1 MDLVSKLAESSGEWL
16 TGEGAESDIVIS
28 TRVRLARNVEG
39 FPFVQQL
46 SGDQKKKILSFLQ
59 DKILAALKDSN
70 PEFLDLE
77 TFSETDL
84 QFFVERQIISKEH
97 ASLKAPRGVV
107 FPLNEHYSV
116 MINEEDHLRV
126 QVIRSGFRLEETWS
140 AIQKLEEKLEEII
153 DFSFSSQFGYLTAC
167 PTNVGTGIR
176 VSVMMHLPALSIT
189 KNFEK
194 VCQQVQ
200 KVSLMV
206 RGLYGEGTQATGH
219 FYQISNQITLG
230 LTEEEIVAKLQNIV
244 PQIIKYERGV
254 RETLMNE
261 NLVSIEDRV
270 WRSFGI
276 LKEAR
281 TISSKETMEL
291 LSNLRLGVNLG
302 ILPQLKIPTIN
313 KIFLRTQPA
322 HLSKL
327 YGKELDLGDRDTIRA
342 QFIRREIDSYQN

>member
-16 TGEGAESDIVIS
+16 TGEGAENDIVIS

-46 SGDQKKKILSFLQ
+46 PTEQKKKILAFLQ
-59 DKILAALKDSN
+59 EKILTALSESK

-97 ASLKAPRGVV
+97 ASVKVPRGVV
-107 FPLNEHYSV
+107 FPLNEHYSI
-116 MINEEDHLRV
+116 MLNEEDHLRI
-126 QVIRSGFRLEETWS
+126 QVIRSGFQLEETWG
-140 AIQKLEEKLEEII
+140 AIQKLDEKLEDLI
-153 DFSFSSQFGYLTAC
+153 DFSFSPQFGYLTAC

-230 LTEEEIVAKLQNIV
+230 LTEEEIVAKLHNIV

-254 RETLMNE
+254 RETLINE
-261 NLVSIEDRV
+261 NLSSIEDRV

-281 TISSKETMEL
+281 SISSKETMEL

-302 ILPQLKIPTIN
+302 LIPQLKILTIN
-313 KIFLRTQPA
+313 KIFLRSQPA

-327 YGKELDLGDRDTIRA
+327 YGKELEAGDRDAIRA
-342 QFIRREIDSYQN
+342 QFIRQEMNSCQN